1 MKVKVRL
8 FASLREEVG
17 QEVVELEVPDACSV
31 ESLLKAFTSRYP
43 GSEAVGSVLVAVNKE
58 VAGPEDAVKED
69 DEVALLP
76 PVSGG
81 MA

>member
-1 MKVKVRL
+1 MKVAVRL

-17 QEVVELEVPDACSV
+17 QEVVELEVAKPCSV
-31 ESLLKAFTSRYP
+31 DTLLQAFNARYP
-43 GSEAVGSVLVAVNKE
+43 KAQRTGPVLVAVNQE
-58 VAGPEDAVKED
+58 VGNASVEVHEG

-81 MA
+81 

>member
-1 MKVKVRL
+1 MRVKVRL

-17 QEVVELEVPDACSV
+17 QELVELEVPAECSV
-31 ESLLKAFTSRYP
+31 DSLIEAFNVRYP
-43 GSEAVGSVLVAVNKE
+43 EAGRLGPVLVAVNQE
-58 VAGPEDAVKED
+58 VGGPDTLVGED

-81 MA
+81 

>member
-17 QEVVELEVPDACSV
+17 QEVVELEVPAKCSV
-31 ESLLKAFTSRYP
+31 DSLTETFYARYP
-43 GSEAVGSVLVAVNKE
+43 KAGRLGPVLVAVNQE
-58 VAGPEDAVKED
+58 VGGPETVVKED

-81 MA
+81 